1 MRSSASTAWR
11 RSRSPAESLDHP
23 ALSSTARRSS
33 SNWDAGSDPGVNGR
47 HVASI
52 NGAQRGFMPPM
63 TRELA
68 ASIADHRSPFPSH
81 NPSIRHRASV
91 KVGTARYI
99 LCRNEAEAERERI
112 KRRAIIAGFAKL
124 GEPVVLLRS
133 YASANSAYGTIVSS
147 CRRRS
152 ASRCSSGSDR
162 SVNRR
167 PQN

>member
-1 MRSSASTAWR
+1 
-11 RSRSPAESLDHP
+11 
-23 ALSSTARRSS
+23 
-33 SNWDAGSDPGVNGR
+33 
-47 HVASI
+47 VASI

-133 YASANSAYGTIVSS
+133 TQLTVRLSPPAAAALPQDAPVAPI
-147 CRRRS
+147 
-152 ASRCSSGSDR
+152 DR
-162 SVNRR
+162 
-167 PQN
+167 